1 MTLTARIFVSLL
13 AALAAGILIAVV
25 DVPALWQLPRLVEP
39 LGALWVNAI
48 RMTVVPLVLALII
61 RGIAGSPDVRTVGR
75 VGGGAVALFAV
86 FIAASAAYT
95 MLLAPPLLSLLP
107 VDAAAAEALRADA
120 AAAGAA
126 AELPPFRNWLVELVP
141 SNPVRAAADGAML
154 PLVVFAVLFGLA
166 LTRVTGAG
174 GRTVVSFF
182 SGVADA
188 VFVLI
193 RWILELAPIGVF
205 GLVLPLAASL
215 GAAAAGA
222 FASFVAIAVL
232 LVIGANLA
240 LYPVTALA
248 AGIGPRRFARGCAPA
263 QAVAFS
269 TRSSLASLP
278 ALLEGAEKRLF
289 LPTEVAGLALP
300 VAVSVFK
307 FASPIVRLTGT
318 LFVAQLYGVELA
330 GAQFVLLAAAVA
342 LLSFYSP
349 GIPSGGLFVM
359 TPLYLEFGLP
369 VEGIGLLIA
378 LDLIP
383 DMFITVA
390 NVTANM
396 SVAAILTRRHVPV
409 ANAFTTPAASAEEG
423 VAAAETAAAETAAAE
438 TAAAETVAGDA
449 RGGGSGGVA

>member
-1 MTLTARIFVSLL
+1 MTLTARILL
-13 AALAAGILIAVV
+13 ALFAALGAGIVIAAL
-25 DVPALWQLPRLVEP
+25 DVPALNRVPALVEP

-61 RGIAGSPDVRTVGR
+61 RGIAGSPDVRAVGR
-75 VGGGAVALFAV
+75 VGGGALALFAL

-95 MLLAPPLLSLLP
+95 VLLAPPLLALLP
-107 VDAAAAEALRADA
+107 IDGA
-120 AAAGAA
+120 AAAGLVDRGVVAGA
-126 AELPPFRNWLVELVP
+126 AELPPFRNWLVELIP
-141 SNPVRAAADGAML
+141 ANPVRAAADGAML

-166 LTRVTGAG
+166 LTRASSGDTD
-174 GRTVVSFF
+174 TVVRLFR
-182 SGVADA
+182 GVADA

-205 GLVLPLAASL
+205 GLVLPLAATL

-222 FASFVAIAVL
+222 FGSFIVLAVV

-240 LYPVTALA
+240 LYPLTAMV
-248 AGIGPRRFARGCAPA
+248 AGIDPRRFARGCAPA
-263 QAVAFS
+263 QAVGFS

-278 ALLEGAEKRLF
+278 ALLEGAEKRLG

-300 VAVSVFK
+300 AAVSIFK

-318 LFVAQLYGVELA
+318 LFVAQLYGIELG
-330 GAQFVLLAAAVA
+330 GAQLILLAAAIG

-359 TPLYLEFGLP
+359 APLYLEFGLP

-396 SVAAILTRRHVPV
+396 SVTAILARHRAP
-409 ANAFTTPAASAEEG
+409 TLLE
-423 VAAAETAAAETAAAE
+423 
-438 TAAAETVAGDA
+438 A
-449 RGGGSGGVA
+449 R